1 MSHGGVDSMDERLA
15 RRPGL
20 QARLVDDEMVV
31 LDLASG
37 QVHHLNHTASFI
49 WSRFDGKASV
59 AQIGE
64 MVAQEFEVDPGV
76 AARDVGEVAQRLR
89 GSGLL
94 VAEGFGSADQEESH
108 GR

>member
-1 MSHGGVDSMDERLA
+1 MDERLKQ
-15 RRPGL
+15 RSGL
-20 QARLVDDEMVV
+20 QVRRVDDEMVV

-37 QVHHLNHTASFI
+37 QVHHLNRTARFI

-76 AARDVGEVAQRLR
+76 AARDVTEVAQRLR

-94 VAEGFGSADQEESH
+94 LVAETSRMD
-108 GR
+108 